1 MPTKRSRLTKTEEQE
16 YRTRLSWL
24 EKMSIP
30 IGPAGDPSP
39 EPDRV
44 TFEQTWDELA
54 RIYELPS
61 GAVAVVVPAKMI
73 VLKSGIL
80 ITDVAMMTPWD
91 DSPLDLWDPEES
103 SDCQGVIGSLY
114 HSPPTLLNPY
124 LERELPLD
132 VRQVEGVIIAHGQ
145 SSIPSKYHDESPVT
159 VELLLR
165 DERRKELS
173 FDFGVRVDRSM
184 KHEWERRQREQL
196 ERSRWTKR
204 TGLFG
209 PDRRQPRDQKSV
221 SPEKP
226 SSSRKLAVS
235 ITQPVTQETRKPN

>member
-1 MPTKRSRLTKTEEQE
+1 MPTKRSRLIKTEEQE

-30 IGPAGDPSP
+30 IGAAGDPLS
-39 EPDRV
+39 EPDRL

-61 GAVAVVVPAKMI
+61 GAVAVVAPAKMI

-91 DSPLDLWDPEES
+91 DFPLDLWDPEES
-103 SDCQGVIGSLY
+103 SDYQGVIGSLY
-114 HSPPTLLNPY
+114 HSPPRFLNPY
-124 LERELPLD
+124 LKRELPLD
-132 VRQVEGVIIAHGQ
+132 VRQVEGVIIAHGY
-145 SSIPSKYHDESPVT
+145 SSFPSQYHDESPVT

-165 DERRKELS
+165 DERRKELR
-173 FDFGVRVDRSM
+173 FDFGVRVDRSL
-184 KHEWERRQREQL
+184 KREYERRQRERR
-196 ERSRWTKR
+196 EFARSTKGG
-204 TGLFG
+204 GLFAPNRG
-209 PDRRQPRDQKSV
+209 QPGDQKSV

>member
-1 MPTKRSRLTKTEEQE
+1 
-16 YRTRLSWL
+16 
-24 EKMSIP
+24 
-30 IGPAGDPSP
+30 
-39 EPDRV
+39 
-44 TFEQTWDELA
+44 
-54 RIYELPS
+54 
-61 GAVAVVVPAKMI
+61 
-73 VLKSGIL
+73 
-80 ITDVAMMTPWD
+80 
-91 DSPLDLWDPEES
+91 
-103 SDCQGVIGSLY
+103 
-114 HSPPTLLNPY
+114 
-124 LERELPLD
+124 
-132 VRQVEGVIIAHGQ
+132 VIIAHGQ